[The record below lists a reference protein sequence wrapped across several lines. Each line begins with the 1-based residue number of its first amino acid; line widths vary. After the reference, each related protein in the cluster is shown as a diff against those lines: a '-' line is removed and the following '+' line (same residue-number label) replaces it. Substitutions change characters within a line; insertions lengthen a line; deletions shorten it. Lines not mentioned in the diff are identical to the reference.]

1 MTHVPDNV
9 AAVAENAE
17 DALYE
22 DWKRRGKHWKE
33 YGSEL
38 LGTAV
43 LLFCVVGAVAFL
55 FGQSA
60 ALAQAVTSTP
70 LRLLLVGLALGGV
83 SGLVAISPPGRLS
96 GAHLNPAVSLG
107 FWALGKMH
115 ARDLGGYVAAQLLGG
130 VGGAFLGRLAFGKLA
145 REVKIGSLHPG
156 PGVGWMGTLGGE
168 IVSTLILTVAVFS
181 FVSHK
186 KLARWTPLMA
196 VGLVGLLVC
205 VDGNYSGAGMNPARW
220 FGPAVAAPVWAF
232 GWEYAL
238 GPLIA
243 ALGAVGMVQIVFK
256 SRPTPHTGK
265 LFHDPKYRS
274 IFRGDRLPS
283 RSYSDH

>member
-1 MTHVPDNV
+1 MSLP
-9 AAVAENAE
+9 ELAE
-17 DALYE
+17 DAVYE
-22 DWKRRGKHWKE
+22 EWKRRGKHWEE

-38 LGTAV
+38 LGTAT
-43 LLFCVVGAVAFL
+43 LLFCVVGAVAYL
-55 FGQSA
+55 FGKTSP
-60 ALAQAVTSTP
+60 LAQMLTSTP

-130 VGGAFLGRLAFGKLA
+130 IGGALLGRLAFGGLA
-145 REVKIGSLHPG
+145 QEVKIGSLSPG
-156 PGVGWMGTLGGE
+156 PDVGWMGTLGGE

-196 VGLVGLLVC
+196 TGLVGLLVC
-205 VDGNYSGAGMNPARW
+205 ADGNFSGAGMNPARW

-232 GWEYAL
+232 GWEYVV
-238 GPLIA
+238 GPMVA
-243 ALGAVGMVQIVFK
+243 ALGAVGVVQFVFN
-256 SRPTPHTGK
+256 SRPAPHTGK

-283 RSYSDH
+283 RPHTDN